1 MHQIELEKRCCAAHT
16 HNPNH
21 NLFFAMTRLF
31 VLLLQLL
38 LYTPL
43 STSRDFNTVF
53 YGSDGRT
60 FIVSV
65 NKRIDPAIKRKLAK
79 LDGAAAYNQFME
91 VYGAYLS
98 NPRLLSAVDGVTRS
112 KRVKK
117 NKRNFM
123 ASLREV

>member
-1 MHQIELEKRCCAAHT
+1 MFKSFCSLTIIPYITIRIR
-16 HNPNH
+16 
-21 NLFFAMTRLF
+21 F
-31 VLLLQLL
+31 
-38 LYTPL
+38 
-43 STSRDFNTVF
+43 TS
-53 YGSDGRT
+53 
-60 FIVSV
+60 
-65 NKRIDPAIKRKLAK
+65 KKLAK